1 MVRNIG
7 TVRFELT
14 STISEL
20 KSWEA
25 QLEIQEIGQC
35 LIALFDEDPLL
46 PGVVLTCD
54 RHYQGMISR
63 RHFFEQMSRPYSLEL
78 FSRHPL
84 ERFCEAWAT
93 EPLTLPGTTSIVEA
107 TQQGLQR
114 SKDCLY
120 EPILIEMA
128 PGTYRVLDFHELLL
142 AYSQVHTLSLRS
154 LQQAQQEAQLVEEN
168 LRQLQY
174 NYSRHLQTEKMAA
187 LGQLVAGVAHEINN
201 PTSFIYGNLNHVDNY
216 IRDFLEV
223 IALYQAE
230 YPQPSSVVQA
240 KLQEVDFDFL
250 ASDIVKLVR
259 SMRVG
264 AERITEIVKSLR
276 NFSRLD
282 ESDYKAVDIHDGI
295 DSTLM
300 ILRSRLKSQTRR
312 PEIRVTKDYGLL
324 PLVECYA
331 GQLNQVFMNI
341 LSNAIDAIEE
351 PIEESPQADSVF
363 QGQIQIRTQQLDNQW
378 IMITIADNGS
388 GIPENVQNQLFEPFF
403 TTKAVG
409 KGTGLGLYIS
419 HQIIREKHHGKLTCQ
434 SNSQG
439 TEFRI
444 QIPICQTRSCSP
456 VRTYARAIEDALVM
470 P

>member
-1 MVRNIG
+1 M
-7 TVRFELT
+7 RFELT
-14 STISEL
+14 STIFEL

-35 LIALFDEDPLL
+35 LVTLFDQDPLL
-46 PGVVLTCD
+46 PGVVLTRD
-54 RHYQGMISR
+54 GSYQGMISR

-93 EPLTLPGTTSIVEA
+93 EPLILPGTTSIVEA
-107 TQQGLQR
+107 TQQALQR
-114 SKDCLY
+114 SVDCIY
-120 EPILIEMA
+120 EPILMETTS
-128 PGTYRVLDFHELLL
+128 GGYRVLDFHELLL

-223 IALYQAE
+223 IALYQSE
-230 YPQPSSVVQA
+230 YPHPSPVVQS

-250 ASDIVKLVR
+250 TSDIVKLVR

-300 ILRSRLKSQTRR
+300 ILRSRLKSQSRR
-312 PEIRVTKDYGLL
+312 PEIQVIKDYGLL
-324 PLVECYA
+324 PSVECYA

-351 PIEESPQADSVF
+351 QTEQYAKVAPMF
-363 QGQIQIRTQQLDNQW
+363 QGNIHIQTQQMDNEW
-378 IMITIADNGS
+378 ILISIADNGS
-388 GIPENVQNQLFEPFF
+388 GIPESIQNQLFDPFF

-419 HQIIREKHHGKLTCQ
+419 HQIIKEKHHGKLTCQ
-434 SNSQG
+434 SSCQG
-439 TEFRI
+439 TEFLI
-444 QIPICQTRSCSP
+444 QIPIRQTRSCPP
-456 VRTYARAIEDALVM
+456 VRAYALAMD
-470 P
+470 

>member
-1 MVRNIG
+1 M
-7 TVRFELT
+7 RFELT

-35 LIALFDEDPLL
+35 LIVLFDQDPLL
-46 PGVVLTCD
+46 PGVVLTRD
-54 RHYQGMISR
+54 RGYQGMISR

-84 ERFCEAWAT
+84 ERFCDAWAT
-93 EPLTLPGTTSIVEA
+93 EPLILPGTTSIVEA
-107 TQQGLQR
+107 TQQALQR
-114 SKDCLY
+114 SADSIY
-120 EPILIEMA
+120 EPILMETA
-128 PGTYRVLDFHELLL
+128 SGSYRVLDFHELLL

-154 LQQAQQEAQLVEEN
+154 LQQAQQEAQLVEAN

-201 PTSFIYGNLNHVDNY
+201 PTSFIYGNLNHVDRY

-223 IALYQAE
+223 IALYQSE
-230 YPQPSSVVQA
+230 YPQPSPVVQA
-240 KLQEVDFDFL
+240 KLQELDFDFL
-250 ASDIVKLVR
+250 TSDIIKLVR

-295 DSTLM
+295 DSTIM
-300 ILRSRLKSQTRR
+300 ILRSRLKSQTKR
-312 PEIRVTKDYGLL
+312 PEIQVTKDYGLL
-324 PLVECYA
+324 PSVECYA

-351 PIEESPQADSVF
+351 QIEQYPQTVPIPQGNVH
-363 QGQIQIRTQQLDNQW
+363 IKTQQMDNEW
-378 IMITIADNGS
+378 IMISIADNGS
-388 GIPENVQNQLFEPFF
+388 GIPESIQNQLFDPFF
-403 TTKAVG
+403 TTKAIG

-419 HQIIREKHHGKLTCQ
+419 HQIIKEKHHGKLTCR
-434 SNSQG
+434 SSPQG
-439 TEFRI
+439 TEFLI
-444 QIPICQTRSCSP
+444 QIPICQTRTCPP
-456 VRTYARAIEDALVM
+456 VRAYALAID
-470 P
+470 

>member
-1 MVRNIG
+1 
-7 TVRFELT
+7 
-14 STISEL
+14 
-20 KSWEA
+20 
-25 QLEIQEIGQC
+25 
-35 LIALFDEDPLL
+35 
-46 PGVVLTCD
+46 
-54 RHYQGMISR
+54 
-63 RHFFEQMSRPYSLEL
+63 
-78 FSRHPL
+78 
-84 ERFCEAWAT
+84 
-93 EPLTLPGTTSIVEA
+93 
-107 TQQGLQR
+107 
-114 SKDCLY
+114 
-120 EPILIEMA
+120 
-128 PGTYRVLDFHELLL
+128 
-142 AYSQVHTLSLRS
+142 
-154 LQQAQQEAQLVEEN
+154 
-168 LRQLQY
+168 
-174 NYSRHLQTEKMAA
+174 MAA